1 MLRRFSRSITVVPEG
16 FFDVQRMLSRAS
28 RAGGFGVEPV
38 FVRQIKLYFIFLKL
52 KFFPIDNRSP
62 PWYVGIVV
70 NRYSN

>member
-1 MLRRFSRSITVVPEG
+1 
-16 FFDVQRMLSRAS
+16 MLSRAS